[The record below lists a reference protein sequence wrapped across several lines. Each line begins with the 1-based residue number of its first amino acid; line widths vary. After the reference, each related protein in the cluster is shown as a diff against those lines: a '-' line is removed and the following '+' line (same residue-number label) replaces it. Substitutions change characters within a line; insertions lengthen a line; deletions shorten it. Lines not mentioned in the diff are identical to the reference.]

1 MTALQGGAR
10 FPSEPMFEWPIARL
24 VLQDYGAEC
33 LVKCCQCGN
42 VASRQFQFPIYS
54 RKVRNVRE
62 GCLTHECGERGEWEY
77 IDLNHKIHETHEKI
91 ALLIPVGG
99 VSSDLTVFAA
109 FLGTWASCPRSC
121 FNALFGD
128 NLDNVQQLCK
138 TNSGD
143 LDFQKVVIS
152 CRSCF

>member
-1 MTALQGGAR
+1 MAALQGGAR

-62 GCLTHECGERGEWEY
+62 GCLTHECGERGEWEH

-109 FLGTWASCPRSC
+109 FLGTWASCPRQSIGISTLQPC
-121 FNALFGD
+121 KG
-128 NLDNVQQLCK
+128 NLTRGRGGRGTWLINGLH
-138 TNSGD
+138 
-143 LDFQKVVIS
+143 
-152 CRSCF
+152 